1 MDTIA
6 THSSPMPK
14 KKPLKPVAI
23 ARALWAYGR
32 IVRDPNRL
40 DEVFNLSDA
49 LTNPVVM
56 ERIAVGIRARGG
68 SAALAEKHRIEVR
81 LDVLDA
87 LPEGSFG
94 RAHSKFMRDNG
105 LAPESIPHLDSLD
118 EHTYIRAHL
127 YETHDIWHTAA
138 GFGSDVAGELGLQ
151 GFYASQVDGALPAA
165 LLAAGLLN
173 TALTMPA
180 DREHRYHEIGRGIE
194 LGRRAKPFFGVKWDL
209 LWEKPLGE
217 VREELGVA

>member
-6 THSSPMPK
+6 TQSLPMPK

-23 ARALWAYGR
+23 AKALWAYGR

-56 ERIAVGIRARGG
+56 ERIAVSIRARGG
-68 SAALAEKHRIEVR
+68 TAALAEKHRIRVS
-81 LDVLDA
+81 LDELDK
-87 LPEGSFG
+87 LPEGTFG

-105 LAPESIPHLDSLD
+105 LVPESIPELASVD
-118 EHTYIRAHL
+118 EHTFIRAHL

-151 GFYASQVDGALPAA
+151 GFYAAQVDGALPAA

-180 DREHRYHEIGRGIE
+180 DRATRFSEIGRGIE
-194 LGRRAKPFFGVKWDL
+194 LGRRAKPFFGVKWDG
-209 LWEKPLGE
+209 LWEKPLAE
-217 VREELGVA
+217 VRAELGVS